1 MKTQRLCAVA
11 LLAAVA
17 LLFGF
22 KIALCA
28 DEPKIKLVVGY
39 QNAAFPAIVTASGVL
54 DNAPYDVQWAVLLGP
69 AAQLSGLYSKAIDLG
84 HMGDVSLII
93 EQSRARTPWTADNV
107 PLQIV
112 AGWRNVDARY
122 PPGVTVVRAAAGV
135 HSLADLR
142 GHKWASN
149 YGGINYLQF
158 LLSRIKAGLKQTD
171 IEAVRLADGDAA
183 AAAFNSG
190 QVDAYSGDFGAV
202 KAAVDKG
209 DARVILESN
218 TLGIPALGVFAA
230 RGDVIRDPAKS
241 AALADFLARLQKHWS
256 WYAAH
261 LDIVEAIYREKLKQ
275 TPERARYS
283 AEAGRAT
290 FQILDADLVR
300 REQRIADTLRE
311 SGDIPQAIDVSVEF
325 ATKYNGSTVP
335 SDR

>member
-1 MKTQRLCAVA
+1 VKTRRLRAAA
-11 LLAAVA
+11 LLAAT
-17 LLFGF
+17 LLFGLRTTSG
-22 KIALCA
+22 AE
-28 DEPKIKLVVGY
+28 DSKIKLVVGY
-39 QNAAFPAIVTASGVL
+39 QNAAFPAIVAASGVL
-54 DNAPYDVQWAVLLGP
+54 DNAPYDLQWAVLLGP
-69 AAQLSGLYSKAIDLG
+69 AAQLSGLYSKAIDVG

-93 EQSRARTPWTADNV
+93 EQSRAKTPWTPDNV

-112 AGWRNVDARY
+112 AGWRNVDAKY
-122 PPGVTVVRAAAGV
+122 PSGVTVVRTAAGV
-135 HSLADLR
+135 ESPADLR

-183 AAAFNSG
+183 AVAFNSG

-209 DARVILESN
+209 EARVLLDSN
-218 TLGIPALGVFAA
+218 ALGIPGLGVFAA

-256 WYAAH
+256 WYATH
-261 LDIVEAIYREKLKQ
+261 LDTVASIYREKLKQ

-300 REQRIADTLRE
+300 REQRVADTLLE
-311 SGDIPQAIDVSVEF
+311 SGDIPQAVDVAVEF
-325 ATKYNGSTVP
+325 STKYNSSTVP
-335 SDR
+335 AER